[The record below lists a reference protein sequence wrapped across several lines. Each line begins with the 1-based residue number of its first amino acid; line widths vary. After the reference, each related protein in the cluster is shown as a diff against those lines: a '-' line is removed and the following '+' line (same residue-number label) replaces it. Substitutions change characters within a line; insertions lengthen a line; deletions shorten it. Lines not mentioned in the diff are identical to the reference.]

1 MTDEKKPPN
10 PDDRSP
16 DKSVPGEAAQRRPGK
31 LGKDPGD
38 EPTHTE
44 FSGGFFTF
52 SGELTG
58 EEGEPLVPPFPDDPE
73 TRRAIESAPPPPP
86 SAAAPPHEVAPP
98 LPLRETPTAPAPS
111 LPPAP
116 PPERALEPDPD
127 FEITR
132 TEGFGEEGFRTF
144 EAPEERIDAPPAPR
158 KEIAEPAT
166 HTEIFAEGTARP
178 VEPAPTRTELPE
190 DAPLQP
196 PAAHPVVGEGPA
208 EPHAATATDV
218 WPQFARREP
227 VRKQPKP
234 DDAPQPPSP
243 TPLPRLTRRR
253 ARTQEVARAPRDT
266 PFWRRFFR
274 AKGRKR
280 ADPAAADHKPI
291 TASIEAALEQTA
303 SVTPKE
309 LQTDSSFLR
318 GIATIDA
325 THEAAVESAGIPAPS
340 PEEAAASLAP
350 VKTLKQRFQEFLK
363 SFRPSPEAKLARVG
377 EPGWWRRTILETATL
392 FAIIIPIELAVNGGR
407 VGAYGVHPHP
417 YWIVVLPMAAARG
430 VVAGLLAAC
439 VATLLYMAGA
449 MQVLGASALGALFTY
464 KTMLEPILFFGAGF
478 LVGEFRDEIAL
489 RYRHLDRKEKEAEER
504 AIQFKKERDVL
515 MEANRILERRIVDH
529 SGQFGNMIAAATR
542 IESAGRSEI
551 FEVALELVEEH
562 CGAHASVLLVLEGGA
577 VDMLCHRG
585 WPEDGVAQRV
595 AEARGSEFVGRAIAE
610 GVIANSFS
618 ATETPPERGPL
629 VVAPLF
635 DETGVVKALLC
646 LDEIPASRLNESTI
660 TTFTGIAEWISASL
674 ARLAKGAEP
683 SDPRSGFQREP
694 EPEAYL
700 GTADELGDR
709 LRLEIERCARYGVPT
724 SFLAIQ
730 AAEWRDSSRE
740 GLWAVD
746 RYVLTHFSGG
756 LRPSDTIYRFGY
768 PGCYLL
774 VLAGT
779 NLAGAE
785 VVRTRMLR
793 RVEFSPVTQMGRVEI
808 FATGPD
814 TEAPDLVSLASRVAE
829 RFRAAASLPL
839 EGVCP
844 VRVPEAA
851 KVGGIDAFLR
861 RVKMEIS
868 LAVRNGFDLHVLGI
882 TAEVRGEAGP
892 DMIARHVRDAGA
904 AVLRQ
909 TDGIFAIAPHQC
921 VVLLPSTAG
930 EYAAEIGNRLVR
942 GVRARDP
949 DGPYGDIRVRTIGLG
964 PSHPDAGSFLQA
976 LARAD
981 VARPEAAP
989 IPDGSTTEDGA

>member
-1 MTDEKKPPN
+1 MTDEKKPPG
-10 PDDRSP
+10 PGESASDE
-16 DKSVPGEAAQRRPGK
+16 KVPGKESTRRQGRLGRGEGEA
-31 LGKDPGD
+31 
-38 EPTHTE
+38 PTHTE
-44 FSGGFFTF
+44 FSGGYFNF

-58 EEGEPLVPPFPDDPE
+58 QEGEPLIPPFPDDPE
-73 TRRAIESAPPPPP
+73 TRREIESTPPR
-86 SAAAPPHEVAPP
+86 AN
-98 LPLRETPTAPAPS
+98 PAE
-111 LPPAP
+111 PPAP
-116 PPERALEPDPD
+116 VEPPAPAEPAAPVEHAAPSEPAAPAQDP
-127 FEITR
+127 EITR
-132 TEGFGEEGFRTF
+132 TEGFGDEGFRTF
-144 EAPEERIDAPPAPR
+144 EAPEEGIVAPPAPR
-158 KEIAEPAT
+158 KEVVEPAT
-166 HTEIFAEGTARP
+166 HTEMFVEGAPLPAEP
-178 VEPAPTRTELPE
+178 PATRTEIFG
-190 DAPLQP
+190 DARNEP
-196 PAAHPVVGEGPA
+196 PAPPAVIGEGA
-208 EPHAATATDV
+208 SEPGAATATDL
-218 WPQFARREP
+218 WPRFARRAAGPERP
-227 VRKQPKP
+227 QREVERKRTSPAPLRRVSRRRTRKQAA
-234 DDAPQPPSP
+234 APGSG
-243 TPLPRLTRRR
+243 
-253 ARTQEVARAPRDT
+253 AM

-274 AKGRKR
+274 AKEAKR
-280 ADPAAADHKPI
+280 AKPAPAESGPI

-318 GIATIDA
+318 GLGKIDGID
-325 THEAAVESAGIPAPS
+325 EAAAESAGIPAPS
-340 PEEAAASLAP
+340 PEEAAASLQPA
-350 VKTLKQRFQEFLK
+350 KTLKQRFQEFLK
-363 SFRPSPEAKLARVG
+363 SFRPGPEAKLARVG
-377 EPGWWRRTILETATL
+377 EPGWWRRAILETAAL

-489 RYRHLDRKEKEAEER
+489 RYRHLDRKEKETEAR

-529 SGQFGNMIAAATR
+529 SGQFGNLIAAATR

-585 WPEDGVAQRV
+585 WPEDGIAQRV
-595 AEARGSEFVGRAIAE
+595 AEARGSEFVARAIAE
-610 GVIANSFS
+610 GVTANSFS

-660 TTFTGIAEWISASL
+660 TTFQGIAEWISASL

-683 SDPRSGFQREP
+683 SDPRAGFQREP

-700 GTADELGDR
+700 GTVDELGDR

-793 RVEFSPVTQMGRVEI
+793 RVEFSPVTQLGRVEI

-829 RFRAAASLPL
+829 RFRAAAALPL

-844 VRVPEAA
+844 VRVPESA

-981 VARPEAAP
+981 AAQPEPAP
-989 IPDGSTTEDGA
+989 LAEGSTTEAEA